1 MAEYDLT
8 VQINAIL
15 EEYTEEVVE
24 VTQKAINKVCRKTVQ
39 NLKSASAEKFGNGRY
54 ARGWTSKYDSK
65 NYGKVKGRMVYNA
78 TDYQL
83 THLLENGHMIV
94 NKYGTYGRWEGIK
107 HIQPAEQQANI
118 MLEEEVRKGLK

>member
-1 MAEYDLT
+1 MAEHDLT

-39 NLKSASAEKFGNGRY
+39 TLKNTSPKKPGGGRY
-54 ARGWTSKYDSK
+54 ANGWTSKVSTQ
-65 NYGKVKGRMVYNA
+65 NYGKIKGRMVYNK

-83 THLLENGHMIV
+83 THLLENSHVIA
-94 NKYGTYGRWEGIK
+94 NKWGTYGRTVPIK
-107 HIQPAEQQANI
+107 HIQPAEQEANI